1 MPFILYFILF
11 FISLTAAK
19 PIYKTFHVQ
28 GEEINRWVELEYIE
42 DLDDNGKYIHAKG
55 FSGQDSGYE
64 SWTKYYKN
72 GEKRSLRTNNGTE
85 FKFDQRGH
93 IIYVKKFQSKDVPDY
108 ESFSEYDKNGNKT
121 LYRSYKWDENK
132 NRHFEWEWQYK
143 YDSKGR
149 KIFEGHKSNHTYSY
163 FWEYDKNGAKIRES
177 KITDGKVL
185 EHAEW
190 NSKGTLTNYFS
201 TSYDDS
207 VSYKIN
213 KHPLNDT
220 IFSIFIGR
228 GDTSITKSDIQGRL
242 LFRKT
247 NPRKI
252 CIDLAPCRHPYRGD
266 WDKSCFLFHKEAFEC
281 SKHAI
286 KGGELT
292 LNYDIMGRLIHA
304 TFNGHEKWEEWWDY
318 NKDSTKFGILHHYRK
333 TDRNNSPEEIH
344 DHGGFLLADSTFK
357 YDQNNNLVY
366 VRDNFSNDNYSL
378 EYENGLVSHIKASYG
393 FEIFAKYDSIGNLLK
408 LEDSYGNIKNFNFK
422 NVKNRANQFLY
433 YIKDDNRTRSDG
445 YKTMSLKNQ
454 EGKTTYEFILVPSL
468 PQIKWISYDQKGRE
482 ELSYEYHFNYLSPLH
497 INLTKY
503 DSTDHLLYEKKSC
516 QSFTPSVKDC
526 QYWTKYESG
535 KKIFDSEFNKSDS
548 TYTLTTFDKKG
559 DTLSHKKCNDPHS
572 PKEDCILWEKYK
584 NGKLFYTYNF
594 SKEENKIIFEN
605 YEQWWI
611 QDKKNVQGKVLQMHF
626 EGNPVFFYY
635 NKKGD
640 LEYEKD
646 FNGSELFFEYIYKN
660 NRLKKRIRYRSVG
673 SAP

>member
-28 GEEINRWVELEYIE
+28 GEEINRWVKLEYIE
-42 DLDDNGKYIHAKG
+42 DFDDNGKYIHAKG

-72 GEKRSLRTNNGTE
+72 GEIRSLRTNNGTE
-85 FKFDQRGH
+85 FKFDQRGRT
-93 IIYVKKFQSKDVPDY
+93 IYVKQFQSKDVPDY
-108 ESFSEYDKNGNKT
+108 ERFSEYDKNGNET
-121 LYRSYKWDENK
+121 LYRTYEWDENK
-132 NRHFEWEWQYK
+132 NRHLKWEWQYK

-149 KIFEGHKSNHTYSY
+149 KIFERHKSNSY
-163 FWEYDKNGAKIRES
+163 ISSLFWEYDKNGTKIREI
-177 KITDGKVL
+177 KITDGKEL
-185 EHAEW
+185 ENTEW
-190 NSKGTLTNYFS
+190 DSKGTRTNYFS
-201 TSYDDS
+201 TSEDDS
-207 VSYKIN
+207 ISYKIS
-213 KHPLNDT
+213 KYPLNDT
-220 IFSIFIGR
+220 IFEIYINR
-228 GDTSITKSDIQGRL
+228 GDTTIIKSDIQGRR
-242 LFRKT
+242 LFHKT
-247 NPRKI
+247 NLRER
-252 CIDLAPCRHPYRGD
+252 CIELGPCRHPYKGD
-266 WDKSCFLFHKEAFEC
+266 WDKSCIEC
-281 SKHAI
+281 SKHAFT
-286 KGGELT
+286 GGELA
-292 LNYDIMGRLIHA
+292 LNYDIMGRLVHA

-318 NKDSTKFGILHHYRK
+318 NKDPTKFGILHHYRK
-333 TDRNNSPEEIH
+333 TDRNNSPKEIH
-344 DHGGFLLADSTFK
+344 AHGGRPLYDDTFK

-366 VRDNFSNDNYSL
+366 VRHNYFNDNYSL

-422 NVKNRANQFLY
+422 NRANQFLY
-433 YIKDDNRTRSDG
+433 YINDEG

-454 EGKTTYEFILVPSL
+454 EGKTTYEFALLPSL

-482 ELSYEYHFNYLSPLH
+482 KLSYEYHFTVFSPLH

-526 QYWTKYESG
+526 QNWTEYESG
-535 KKIFDSEFNKSDS
+535 KKTFDSKFNIRDS

-559 DTLSHKKCNDPHS
+559 DTLSHKKCKDPHS
-572 PKEDCILWEKYK
+572 PKEDCTLWNEYQD
-584 NGKLFYTYNF
+584 GKLFYTYEF
-594 SKEENKIIFEN
+594 SKEENKIIFED
-605 YEQWWI
+605 YKIWWI
-611 QDKKNVQGKVLQMHF
+611 QDKKNVQEKVLRQHLN
-626 EGNPVFFYY
+626 GDPVFLYY

-646 FNGSELFFEYIYKN
+646 LDNSECFFEYIYKN

-673 SAP
+673 APH